1 MPTTSDTRAPA
12 PPPAPARNTGSAPP
26 VKARRKPRRSRRTP
40 TWLLALRYAALVLVL
55 LIMIGPFLWQLSTS
69 LKGATEDIFTSPPRL
84 LPEHPTWANYQGV
97 ADIIPVWDYILNSLK
112 VAVTNVLTNVIGA
125 AMAGY
130 ALARLRFKG
139 RAAASLVFV
148 LALLVPMEAI
158 MIAQFATM
166 RTLDIND
173 TLVAVVLPGCIGAM
187 NVLLMRNAFSN
198 IPFEIEEAAIVDGAN
213 VWQRFVKV
221 ALPAVKGTLAVV
233 AIFAFMG
240 AWDDFLWPLI
250 VLSDSDNFTLTV
262 GLNFLHGTFAN
273 NQRVVAAGTIIA
285 VAPLIVMFA
294 GLQRFFFRGVGE
306 GAVKG

>member
-1 MPTTSDTRAPA
+1 MSTTTQSAGVPAAPA
-12 PPPAPARNTGSAPP
+12 PPKAP
-26 VKARRKPRRSRRTP
+26 RRKPRRRTGS
-40 TWLLALRYAALVLVL
+40 TWGLVVRYLALTLVL
-55 LIMIGPFLWQLSTS
+55 LVMIGPFLWQLSTS
-69 LKGATEDIFTSPPRL
+69 LKGATEDIFTSPPQL
-84 LPEHPTWANYQGV
+84 LPQHPTLDNYKGV

-112 VAVTNVLTNVIGA
+112 VAVTNVLTNIVGA

-139 RAAASLVFV
+139 RAVASLVFV
-148 LALLVPMEAI
+148 AALLVPMEAI

-166 RTLDIND
+166 RSLDLND

-187 NVLLMRNAFSN
+187 NVLLMRNAFSG
-198 IPFEIEEAAIVDGAN
+198 IPYEIEEAAIVDGAN
-213 VWQRFVKV
+213 VWQRFTKV

-233 AIFAFMG
+233 AIFSFMG

-250 VLSDSDNFTLTV
+250 VLSDSENFTLTV

-294 GLQRFFFRGVGE
+294 CLQRFFFKGVGE

>member
-1 MPTTSDTRAPA
+1 MATTSDIPA
-12 PPPAPARNTGSAPP
+12 PAPARETGSSPKP
-26 VKARRKPRRSRRTP
+26 KPKPRRRTGRRTP
-40 TWLLALRYAALVLVL
+40 TWVLVARYAVLVLVL

-84 LPEHPTWANYQGV
+84 LPEHPTWDNYKGV

-139 RAAASLVFV
+139 RAAAALVFV

-166 RTLDIND
+166 RTFDIND

-198 IPFEIEEAAIVDGAN
+198 IPYEIEEAAIVDGAN

-250 VLSDSDNFTLTV
+250 VLSDSENFTLTV

-273 NQRVVAAGTIIA
+273 NQRVIAAGTIIA

-294 GLQRFFFRGVGE
+294 CLQRFFFRGVGE

>member
-1 MPTTSDTRAPA
+1 MAAVAHARTPA
-12 PPPAPARNTGSAPP
+12 DPRTPARPSRGRVP
-26 VKARRKPRRSRRTP
+26 RWRKI
-40 TWLLALRYAALVLVL
+40 LRYVALVLVL

-69 LKGATEDIFTSPPRL
+69 LKGTTEDIYTSPPRL
-84 LPEHPTWANYQGV
+84 LPEHPTFANYRGV
-97 ADIIPVWDYILNSLK
+97 ADIIPVWDFILNSVK
-112 VAVTNVLTNVIGA
+112 VALSNVLTNVAGA

-130 ALARLRFKG
+130 ALSRLRFKG
-139 RAAASLVFV
+139 RGAAGTVFV

-158 MIAQFATM
+158 MLAQFATM
-166 RTLDIND
+166 RSLELNN

-187 NVLLMRNAFSN
+187 NVLLMRNAFDN
-198 IPFEIEEAAIVDGAN
+198 IPYEIEEAAIVDGAN
-213 VWQRFVKV
+213 VWQRFTRI

-233 AIFAFMG
+233 AIFSFMG

-250 VLSDSDNFTLTV
+250 VLSDSDHFTLTV
-262 GLNFLHGTFAN
+262 GLNFLQGTFSN

-294 GLQRFFFRGVGE
+294 CLQRFFFRGVGE

>member
-1 MPTTSDTRAPA
+1 MAAVAHTPADSRTPAGPRRTRAP
-12 PPPAPARNTGSAPP
+12 RW
-26 VKARRKPRRSRRTP
+26 RK
-40 TWLLALRYAALVLVL
+40 ALRYAALVLML

-69 LKGATEDIFTSPPRL
+69 LKGTTEDIYTSPPRL
-84 LPEHPTWANYQGV
+84 LPEHPTFANYRGV
-97 ADIIPVWDYILNSLK
+97 ADIIPVWDFILNSVK
-112 VAVTNVLTNVIGA
+112 VALSNVLTNVAGA

-130 ALARLRFKG
+130 ALSRLRFKG
-139 RAAASLVFV
+139 RGAAGIVFV

-158 MIAQFATM
+158 MLAQFATM
-166 RTLDIND
+166 RSLELNN

-187 NVLLMRNAFSN
+187 NVLLMRNAFDN
-198 IPFEIEEAAIVDGAN
+198 IPYEIEEAAIVDGAH
-213 VWQRFVKV
+213 VWQRFTRI

-233 AIFAFMG
+233 AIFSFMG

-250 VLSDSDNFTLTV
+250 VLSDSDHFTLTV
-262 GLNFLHGTFAN
+262 GLNFLHGTFSN

-294 GLQRFFFRGVGE
+294 CLQRFFFRGVGE

>member
-1 MPTTSDTRAPA
+1 MAAAAHAPASADSRIPAGPRRTRAP
-12 PPPAPARNTGSAPP
+12 RW
-26 VKARRKPRRSRRTP
+26 RK
-40 TWLLALRYAALVLVL
+40 ALRYAALVIVL

-69 LKGATEDIFTSPPRL
+69 LKGTTEDIYTSPPRL
-84 LPEHPTWANYQGV
+84 LPEHPTFASYRGV
-97 ADIIPVWDYILNSLK
+97 ADIIPVWDFILNSVK
-112 VAVTNVLTNVIGA
+112 VALSNVLTNVVGA

-130 ALARLRFKG
+130 ALSRLRFKG
-139 RAAASLVFV
+139 RGAAGIVFV

-158 MIAQFATM
+158 MLAQFATM
-166 RTLDIND
+166 RSLELNN

-187 NVLLMRNAFSN
+187 NVLLMRNAFDN
-198 IPFEIEEAAIVDGAN
+198 IPYEIEEAAIVDGAN
-213 VWQRFVKV
+213 VWQRFTRI

-233 AIFAFMG
+233 AIFSFMG

-250 VLSDSDNFTLTV
+250 VLSDSDHFTLTV
-262 GLNFLHGTFAN
+262 GLNFLQGTFSN

-294 GLQRFFFRGVGE
+294 CLQRFFFRGVGE

>member
-1 MPTTSDTRAPA
+1 MPATTAPDPVREETRPRPRRAPE
-12 PPPAPARNTGSAPP
+12 REHRTRGRGSRAL
-26 VKARRKPRRSRRTP
+26 TP
-40 TWLLALRYAALVLVL
+40 LRYAALVVMLLV
-55 LIMIGPFLWQLSTS
+55 MIGPFLWQLSTS
-69 LKGATEDIFTSPPRL
+69 LKGASEDIFTSPPQL
-84 LPEHPTWANYQGV
+84 LPQDPTFDNYQGV

-112 VAVTNVLTNVIGA
+112 VACTSVLTNILGA

-139 RAAASLVFV
+139 RGSAAIVFV

-166 RTLDIND
+166 RSLDIND

-187 NVLLMRNAFSN
+187 NVLLMRNAFRN
-198 IPFEIEEAAIVDGAN
+198 IPYEVEEAAIVDGAN
-213 VWQRFVKV
+213 VWQRFARV

-250 VLSDSDNFTLTV
+250 VLSDSSNFTLTV
-262 GLNFLHGTFAN
+262 GLNFLHGTFAS
-273 NQRVVAAGTIIA
+273 NQRVIAAGTIIA

-294 GLQRFFFRGVGE
+294 CLQRFFFKGVGE

>member
-1 MPTTSDTRAPA
+1 MAAVAHTPTPA
-12 PPPAPARNTGSAPP
+12 DSRTPAR
-26 VKARRKPRRSRRTP
+26 PRRTRVPR
-40 TWLLALRYAALVLVL
+40 WRKALRYVALVIVL

-69 LKGATEDIFTSPPRL
+69 LKGTTEDIYTSPPRL
-84 LPEHPTWANYQGV
+84 LPEHPTFANYRGV
-97 ADIIPVWDYILNSLK
+97 ADIIPVWDFILNSVK
-112 VAVTNVLTNVIGA
+112 VALSNVLTNVVGA

-130 ALARLRFKG
+130 ALSRLRFKG
-139 RAAASLVFV
+139 RGAAGIVFV

-158 MIAQFATM
+158 MLAQFATM
-166 RTLDIND
+166 RSLELNN

-187 NVLLMRNAFSN
+187 NVLLMRNAFDN
-198 IPFEIEEAAIVDGAN
+198 IPYEIEEAAIVDGAN
-213 VWQRFVKV
+213 VWQRFTRI

-233 AIFAFMG
+233 AIFSFMG

-250 VLSDSDNFTLTV
+250 VLSDSDHFTLTV
-262 GLNFLHGTFAN
+262 GLNFLHGTFSN

-294 GLQRFFFRGVGE
+294 CLQRFFFRGVGE

>member
-1 MPTTSDTRAPA
+1 MTTTTETPAAPA
-12 PPPAPARNTGSAPP
+12 PVRASGPRPASGP
-26 VKARRKPRRSRRTP
+26 RKPGRRTP
-40 TWLLALRYAALVLVL
+40 TWRLVVRYLALTLVL
-55 LIMIGPFLWQLSTS
+55 LVMIGPFLWQLSTS
-69 LKGATEDIFTSPPRL
+69 LKGAGEDIFTSPPQL
-84 LPEHPTWANYQGV
+84 LPAHPTFDNYKGV

-112 VAVTNVLTNVIGA
+112 VAVTNVLTNIAGA

-139 RAAASLVFV
+139 RAVASLVFV
-148 LALLVPMEAI
+148 AALLVPMEAI

-166 RTLDIND
+166 RSLDIND
-173 TLVAVVLPGCIGAM
+173 TLLSVVLPGCIGAM
-187 NVLLMRNAFSN
+187 NVLLMRNAFSG
-198 IPFEIEEAAIVDGAN
+198 IPYEIEEAAVVDGAN
-213 VWQRFVKV
+213 VWQRFVRI
-221 ALPAVKGTLAVV
+221 ALPSVKGTLAVV

-250 VLSDSDNFTLTV
+250 VLSDSENFTLTV

-294 GLQRFFFRGVGE
+294 CLQRFFFRGVGE

>member
-1 MPTTSDTRAPA
+1 MSTTTDSPAVPAAARKSDSRPVRPGRA
-12 PPPAPARNTGSAPP
+12 
-26 VKARRKPRRSRRTP
+26 RKSGRRTP
-40 TWLLALRYAALVLVL
+40 TWRYVVRYLALTLVL
-55 LIMIGPFLWQLSTS
+55 LVMIGPFLWQLSTS
-69 LKGATEDIFTSPPRL
+69 LKGATEDIFTSPPQL
-84 LPEHPTWANYQGV
+84 LPQHPTFDNYKGV

-112 VAVTNVLTNVIGA
+112 VAVTNVLTNIVGA

-139 RAAASLVFV
+139 RGVASLVFV
-148 LALLVPMEAI
+148 AALLVPMEAI

-166 RTLDIND
+166 RSLDIND
-173 TLVAVVLPGCIGAM
+173 TLLSVVLPGCIGAM
-187 NVLLMRNAFSN
+187 NVLLMRNAFSA
-198 IPFEIEEAAIVDGAN
+198 IPYEIEEAAVVDGAN
-213 VWQRFVKV
+213 VWQRFTRI
-221 ALPAVKGTLAVV
+221 ALPSVKGTLAVV
-233 AIFAFMG
+233 AIFSFMG